1 MDQVLERVSTA
12 NATPPPM
19 TGTLTPLERV
29 EGLRQRR
36 AADGAT
42 ANDNP
47 WMSALWLRTWWEVYG
62 GQRQARVISLPAPEP
77 AEWPMYQENDRH
89 LRSLGLLG
97 YSYCRHSLPQPENIP
112 ALAAQLAAQRD
123 WDTLHFT
130 GLPLDQARRW
140 CDGLRAAR
148 LTASVSLAHQQRYL
162 PLDRT
167 WPEIEAEMRPSLRSN
182 VHRRERMLEKLGP
195 LQLRV
200 HTQPDGLASIFE
212 ECVALESSGWKGK
225 QRTALAYLPDARR
238 FYRTLAFRA
247 AATGALYLAL
257 LYSNDALIAFS
268 FCLRHHRVLGGVKI
282 AYHDGW
288 RRYAP
293 GSVLTYRLLQR
304 LQQQGAAE
312 LDFSGGDDPYKAEW
326 TPYARTL
333 ADLRAFNRT
342 ARGRAAA
349 FLCNSRA
356 AVFARLRP
364 QPA

>member
-1 MDQVLERVSTA
+1 M
-12 NATPPPM
+12 
-19 TGTLTPLERV
+19 
-29 EGLRQRR
+29 
-36 AADGAT
+36 
-42 ANDNP
+42 
-47 WMSALWLRTWWEVYG
+47 
-62 GQRQARVISLPAPEP
+62 
-77 AEWPMYQENDRH
+77 
-89 LRSLGLLG
+89 
-97 YSYCRHSLPQPENIP
+97 
-112 ALAAQLAAQRD
+112 
-123 WDTLHFT
+123 
-130 GLPLDQARRW
+130 
-140 CDGLRAAR
+140 
-148 LTASVSLAHQQRYL
+148 
-162 PLDRT
+162 
-167 WPEIEAEMRPSLRSN
+167 
-182 VHRRERMLEKLGP
+182 
-195 LQLRV
+195 
-200 HTQPDGLASIFE
+200 
-212 ECVALESSGWKGK
+212 
-225 QRTALAYLPDARR
+225 
-238 FYRTLAFRA
+238 AFRA